1 MTEGGFDINDKLP
14 SENNESLPV
23 RTEDNIIPVTIKQ
36 LIDSNFE
43 VGKPLLID
51 GVQRKQISI
60 VGVIEGVVDEELAIR
75 YEINDSTGVFQVQ
88 DFTKEIELS
97 DSLSVGT
104 YVSVVG
110 KIALSDESQPIISA
124 FSVRPVTD
132 FNQIPYH
139 HLQVLFVHLL
149 TLRGLPSNSS
159 FNIQASKSTNQV
171 NNNKASTG
179 NQEDAS
185 DEKLHDKIL
194 EYLQMHY
201 AVDGTPKSEI
211 ASYLGSSY
219 SLERIS
225 KQLSLMEYSGEVY
238 TPGTDRY
245 TIC

>member
-1 MTEGGFDINDKLP
+1 MTEGGFDVNDRLP

-23 RTEDNIIPVTIKQ
+23 RTEDSITPVTIKQ
-36 LIDSNFE
+36 LLDSNYE

-60 VGVIEGVVDEELAIR
+60 VGVIEGVTDEELSMC
-75 YEINDSTGVFQVQ
+75 YDINDSTGVFRVQ
-88 DFTKEIELS
+88 DFTKEMELS

-110 KIALSDESQPIISA
+110 KIALSDDSRPIISA

-149 TLRGLPSNSS
+149 TLRGLPA
-159 FNIQASKSTNQV
+159 ASAYTVHAGRAPAAAPS
-171 NNNKASTG
+171 AG
-179 NQEDAS
+179 AAAEDAS
-185 DEKLHDKIL
+185 DEALHDKIL
-194 EYLQMHY
+194 DYLRTHNSI
-201 AVDGTPKSEI
+201 DGTPKAEI
-211 ASYLGSSY
+211 AAHLGSAY
-219 SLERIS
+219 SLDRIT
-225 KQLSLMEYSGEVY
+225 KQLSAMEYNGEVY
-238 TPGTDRY
+238 TPGTDSY